1 VHAACPFDFDF
12 CKKLAA
18 DVKFMEEFVR
28 MAARKEKEETEK
40 LQKQE
45 EKAKKQ
51 REQIEAAKA
60 LQAQKDE
67 EALKELQAQVEKMQ
81 EKASKSKASIAS
93 GPNLLS
99 TSGFSTRAPKT
110 PPTQGQSL
118 PPSMQ
123 RSKGERVPA
132 EWEFIPASGLS
143 KAQLF
148 RWGIL
153 AVSEDWSDWNSI
165 EH

>member
-1 VHAACPFDFDF
+1 
-12 CKKLAA
+12 
-18 DVKFMEEFVR
+18 M
-28 MAARKEKEETEK
+28 
-40 LQKQE
+40 
-45 EKAKKQ
+45 
-51 REQIEAAKA
+51 

-67 EALKELQAQVEKMQ
+67 EKLKKLKAQVEEMQ
-81 EKASKSKASIAS
+81 EKASKSKASIAL

-110 PPTQGQSL
+110 PPTQDKSL
-118 PPSMQ
+118 PTSMQ
-123 RSKGERVPA
+123 RGKGGRVPA

-153 AVSEDWSDWNSI
+153 AVLEDWSDWNSMD
-165 EH
+165 H